1 MTSLQTYL
9 HYEKGGQWSNSFH
22 FYPKVTHNHGIFN
35 GKGHSMN
42 VPICCGL
49 TQTASMVVPMGLS
62 K

>member
-9 HYEKGGQWSNSFH
+9 RYEKGGQWSNSSH
-22 FYPKVTHNHGIFN
+22 FYPKVIHNHRILN

-42 VPICCGL
+42 VPIYYGL